1 MDQTCPVC
9 CSKKWAQYLIT
20 PKCWDVQGPKNDRA
34 SSSPPSRQKNNI
46 VRLGQLPYPKQSLR
60 ISFGLAHA
68 HHLAAAW
75 HVTNALHGHRHWCH
89 KCRPSGTDKFA
100 KVTLV
105 EGVFKMEN
113 VSVGW
118 ADVSMKLTT
127 WGWSSHFFTKA
138 FYRDTTSTT
147 IYGRTVGKGEVNH
160 PQNVEKI
167 LTSTWLLC
175 QDAVKIQEELVGLLL
190 VRPHHLGLSTQKPLI
205 SMYI

>member
-1 MDQTCPVC
+1 MRAFLIWYEISL
-9 CSKKWAQYLIT
+9 SKHLTMMCTFVYLIYIYIYIYTWHVTCININGSNLSCLLLEKASRISCT

-34 SSSPPSRQKNNI
+34 ASSPPSRQKINI

-100 KVTLV
+100 KVTLA

-127 WGWSSHFFTKA
+127 WEWSSHFFTKA
-138 FYRDTTSTT
+138 LYRDTTSTT
-147 IYGRTVGKGEVNH
+147 IYG
-160 PQNVEKI
+160 
-167 LTSTWLLC
+167 
-175 QDAVKIQEELVGLLL
+175 GL
-190 VRPHHLGLSTQKPLI
+190 
-205 SMYI
+205 

>member
-1 MDQTCPVC
+1 MDQTCRAC
-9 CSKKWAQYLIT
+9 CSKKWAEDLVPQNAET
-20 PKCWDVQGPKNDRA
+20 SKVQKMTGQK
-34 SSSPPSRQKNNI
+34 SSPPSRQKNNI

-100 KVTLV
+100 KVTLA

-127 WGWSSHFFTKA
+127 WEWSSHFFTKA
-138 FYRDTTSTT
+138 LYRDTT
-147 IYGRTVGKGEVNH
+147 
-160 PQNVEKI
+160 
-167 LTSTWLLC
+167 
-175 QDAVKIQEELVGLLL
+175 
-190 VRPHHLGLSTQKPLI
+190 VRPSTAGL
-205 SMYI
+205 

>member
-1 MDQTCPVC
+1 MY
-9 CSKKWAQYLIT
+9 KHKWIKLVLLAARKSELNIWET

-34 SSSPPSRQKNNI
+34 ASSPPSRQKNNI

-100 KVTLV
+100 KETRC
-105 EGVFKMEN
+105 EDVFKMEN

-138 FYRDTTSTT
+138 LYRDTTSTT

-160 PQNVEKI
+160 PQNVEK
-167 LTSTWLLC
+167 TSHQRGCCAKMRSLDCYSLDCPIIW
-175 QDAVKIQEELVGLLL
+175 GS
-190 VRPHHLGLSTQKPLI
+190 PHKNPLI